1 MEEVKVDFLK
11 VLEAALE
18 KRRRDD
24 SLEAAVGREAR
35 RAGLTYQDYMVIM
48 ELVREHARKN
58 KLDAWGSAKVILKDQ
73 KQQ

>member
-1 MEEVKVDFLK
+1 MEEVKVEFLK

-24 SLEAAVGREAR
+24 SLEQAVGREAR
-35 RAGLTYQDYMVIM
+35 RAGMTYQDYMVIM

-58 KLDAWGSAKVILKDQ
+58 KLDAWDSASAILEDQ